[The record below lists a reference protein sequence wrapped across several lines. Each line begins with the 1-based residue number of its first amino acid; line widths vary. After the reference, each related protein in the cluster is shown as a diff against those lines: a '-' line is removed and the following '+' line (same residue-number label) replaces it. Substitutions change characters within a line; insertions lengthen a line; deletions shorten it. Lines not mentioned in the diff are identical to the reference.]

1 MTVMERALPDY
12 PEAAFASVPEQG
24 ADMAA
29 PLPET
34 RLRAVLIR
42 RLQDVVAMPGTR
54 ITPHERQMAADLLL
68 ETLAESDVGVRRRCA
83 ERLVALTDAPKSIL
97 RRLAVDVIDVAQP
110 LLEGSEAFDDS
121 DLIATIRDGE
131 REHRL
136 LIARRKQV
144 REAVADALVAL
155 CETDVMEEL
164 LRNAGARLSG
174 PAIDRL
180 VKESRDIGALVNLLL
195 RRSEVT
201 PTQAYTLFWWC
212 DTEQRRRLLRRF
224 AAERLVLQ
232 DALADLFPRAMDTNW
247 ADPLVRKTLQFVE
260 RRQCSRSALARSP
273 YASLE
278 DAIQALNEGVTAER
292 VREVGFLAGLKPAVI
307 AQILSDISGD
317 AVAILCKATALKRPS
332 METLWRTVRRSDGD
346 LDADQTFRNAIELY
360 DSLSTNKAQT
370 ILRYWNWSL
379 TAAMSPAAA
388 RGTVAGEVAGQSS
401 AAAWSASLVFG
412 ARG

>member
-1 MTVMERALPDY
+1 MERAFPDLSA
-12 PEAAFASVPEQG
+12 PVPGSAPAPASAA
-24 ADMAA
+24 
-29 PLPET
+29 PET
-34 RLRAVLIR
+34 RQRAVMVR
-42 RLQDVVAMPGTR
+42 RLQDVVAMPSTR

-68 ETLAESDVGVRRRCA
+68 ETLAESDVEVRRRCA
-83 ERLVALTDAPKSIL
+83 ERVTALSDAPKSLL
-97 RRLAVDVIDVAQP
+97 RRLAVDVAEVARP
-110 LLEGSEAFDDS
+110 LLEESDAFDDS

-144 REAVADALVAL
+144 REAVADQLVAL
-155 CETDVMEEL
+155 CETDVMEAL
-164 LRNAGARLSG
+164 LRNPGARLSG
-174 PAIDRL
+174 PAVDRL
-180 VKESRDIGALVNLLL
+180 VKESRDIAALIPLLL
-195 RRSEVT
+195 RRPEMT

-212 DTEQRRRLLRRF
+212 DAEQRRRLLRRF

-247 ADPLVRKTLQFVE
+247 SDPLVRKTLQFVE
-260 RRQCSRSALARSP
+260 RRQRSRAAIEHSP

-278 DAIQALNEGVTAER
+278 DAVEALNEGVSTER
-292 VREVGFLAGLKPAVI
+292 IREVGYLAGLKPAVI

-317 AVAILCKATALKRPS
+317 AIAILCKATALKLGS
-332 METLWRTVRRSDGD
+332 IETLWRTIRRSEGD
-346 LDADQTFRNAIELY
+346 LASDSTFRNALELY

-388 RGTVAGEVAGQSS
+388 RETTAAEGLGQTS
-401 AAAWSASLVFG
+401 AAAWSVSLVFG

>member
-1 MTVMERALPDY
+1 MERAFPDLSA
-12 PEAAFASVPEQG
+12 PVPGSAPAPASAA
-24 ADMAA
+24 
-29 PLPET
+29 PET
-34 RLRAVLIR
+34 RLRAVMVR
-42 RLQDVVAMPGTR
+42 RLQDVVAMPSTR

-68 ETLAESDVGVRRRCA
+68 ETLTESDVEVRRRCA
-83 ERLVALTDAPKSIL
+83 ERVMALSEAPKSLL
-97 RRLAVDVIDVAQP
+97 RRLAVDVAEVARP
-110 LLEGSEAFDDS
+110 LLEESAAFDDS

-144 REAVADALVAL
+144 GEAVADELVAL
-155 CETDVMEEL
+155 CETDVMEAL
-164 LRNAGARLSG
+164 LRNPGARLSG
-174 PAIDRL
+174 PAVDRL
-180 VKESRDIGALVNLLL
+180 VKESRDIAALIPLLL
-195 RRSEVT
+195 RRPEMT

-212 DTEQRRRLLRRF
+212 DAEQRRRLLRRF

-232 DALADLFPRAMDTNW
+232 DALADLFPRAMETNW
-247 ADPLVRKTLQFVE
+247 SDPLVRKTLQFVE
-260 RRQCSRSALARSP
+260 RRQRSRAAIERSP

-278 DAIQALNEGVTAER
+278 DAIEALNEGVSTER
-292 VREVGFLAGLKPAVI
+292 IREVGYLAGLKPAVI

-317 AVAILCKATALKRPS
+317 AIAILCKATALKRPS
-332 METLWRTVRRSDGD
+332 IETLWRTIRRSEGELASDS
-346 LDADQTFRNAIELY
+346 TFRNALELY

-388 RGTVAGEVAGQSS
+388 RETAAVEGLGQTS